1 MVYDISLPL
10 SLPLSLSDPNSLA
23 HPFGVREES
32 RKLMDC
38 SSLSFSSPAT
48 FECRNFVKTRNKP
61 GRAHEKRRD
70 EQNQRTEGNQNRD
83 NGKYFNVTQCSSS
96 NNNKGSFVEAFC
108 HLVLPTFH
116 RAHTPSPPP
125 LPRPLAS
132 FLRCIVSACL
142 PAVDSSNM
150 RLRYWHPAIY
160 FCFFREPS
168 KLLSLSFEKERKKK
182 RSGIFV

>member
-125 LPRPLAS
+125 PPPFSEFPSLYR
-132 FLRCIVSACL
+132 VCL
-142 PAVDSSNM
+142 PAC
-150 RLRYWHPAIY
+150 RRFLQYAP
-160 FCFFREPS
+160 P
-168 KLLSLSFEKERKKK
+168 LLASCHLFLFLSRTF
-182 RSGIFV
+182 